1 LKGAVTK
8 WRNEVI
14 GNSLKSLNFLSLE
27 GKALK
32 RPGMCVLCE
41 VLRFQLNSLALT
53 FGENVLKNPLV
64 NGTGTE
70 SFDLGG
76 MIVSQ
81 VDAV

>member
-32 RPGMCVLCE
+32 RPGIWK
-41 VLRFQLNSLALT
+41 ALIS
-53 FGENVLKNPLV
+53 EA
-64 NGTGTE
+64 E